1 MSGPV
6 FVIAKQRSGTNLL
19 RKSLASTCWFE
30 DRDEIFHFRRDLG
43 VFWLHRALMIARDP
57 ELSIPNQE
65 NQEKMFE
72 SFLSVYANDERAFSL
87 IDVKYNSFH
96 NLNSMF
102 HDHAIRPNILDL
114 IAKKDYPVIHL
125 IRKDWI
131 AGFVSLQ
138 VARDRN
144 VFVDKTDGRECNRT
158 INISVSHL
166 INYLKKLELEVRRTR
181 NWFNAEKPIRWIEL
195 EFESL
200 IDGKGEFSFTVANQI
215 QQFLKIPLAFEPH
228 VLTKKI
234 ISRPYW
240 ELVSNF
246 ESEVVPALNQSG
258 FGHLLPIQFRTE
270 ASDATQQAAQE
281 AA

>member
-30 DRDEIFHFRRDLG
+30 DRDEIFHYRRDLG

-57 ELSIPNQE
+57 ELSIPTLK
-65 NQEKMFE
+65 NQEKLFE
-72 SFLSVYANDERAFSL
+72 SFLSVYAGDERAFSL

-102 HDHAIRPNILDL
+102 HDHAVRPNILDL
-114 IAKKDYPVIHL
+114 IAEKDCPVIHL
-125 IRKDWI
+125 VRKDSI
-131 AGFVSLQ
+131 AAYVSLR
-138 VARDRN
+138 VARNRK
-144 VFVDKTDGRECNRT
+144 VFVDKTDVRECNQK
-158 INISVSHL
+158 IKVPVPHL
-166 INYLKKLELEVRRTR
+166 INYLRDLDIEVRRTR
-181 NWFNAEKPIRWIEL
+181 NWFNAEKPIRWMEL
-195 EFESL
+195 EFESI

-270 ASDATQQAAQE
+270 ANDNSQPAAKDAA
-281 AA
+281 